1 VIKIAAFG
9 MGRVIDDL
17 YTARTGSKMPVK
29 WSAPESLCYNAFSSY
44 SDVWSFGILMW
55 EVMTLGDTPYPGI
68 ESKDVLTRLEQDY
81 RMPQPPGCPSGLYE
95 AMFNCWAM
103 RADDRP
109 KFSELKPVLE
119 QQLDEESGAKGA
131 PKLKR
136 NPAGSMKWREGYE
149 GSGSKGASGVALTK
163 QKLLELIDQT

>member
-1 VIKIAAFG
+1 
-9 MGRVIDDL
+9 
-17 YTARTGSKMPVK
+17 MPVK

-119 QQLDEESGAKGA
+119 QQLDEE
-131 PKLKR
+131 
-136 NPAGSMKWREGYE
+136 
-149 GSGSKGASGVALTK
+149 
-163 QKLLELIDQT
+163 